1 MCLSPEAFM
10 AVRER
15 FLKSYAA
22 ASVAGYILG
31 IGDRHLENFLID
43 MKDGEV
49 LAIDF
54 GVAFGNGIQL
64 TIPELIPFR
73 LTRQIEGV
81 MAPYSHHGVFGAT
94 MMYTYRALQEKKE
107 ILLDCSEIFVKDPL
121 FDWVKSAKS
130 KLNISMYIYPA
141 KN

>member
-1 MCLSPEAFM
+1 M

-22 ASVAGYILG
+22 SSVAGYVLG
-31 IGDRHLENFLID
+31 IGDRHLDNFLID

-54 GVAFGNGIQL
+54 GIAFGNGIQL
-64 TIPELIPFR
+64 TIPELMPFR

-81 MAPYSHHGVFGAT
+81 MAPYSHYGIFGAT
-94 MMYTYRALQEKKE
+94 LTYVFRALQEKKE

-130 KLNISMYIYPA
+130 KLNTSM
-141 KN
+141 